1 MKKNLIPI
9 MSVVIMSLLFVNLN
23 AQVTFTNYTTDEG
36 LANDVVYG
44 GVCIDQ
50 NNTKWFGTEGGIS
63 RFDGNTW
70 ISYSTTDGLV
80 DNSTTCIAYDNEN
93 DKIWIGTNNG
103 VSVFDGT
110 SFENYTTTEGLN
122 DNTAQFITVDDN
134 GVAWVAT
141 FGGLSKIDN
150 GAITNFGS
158 ADGMS
163 SDLTTFVTAVGTN
176 LYIGTLNAGFMI
188 YDGTTFETIGTT
200 DGLLDNYVSTIFV
213 DDAGNIYVGSYA
225 GLTVFDSEL
234 TVTNT
239 YTMEVELFNEY
250 VQDVVVYGNGNLIV
264 LEYADYLSD
273 GGVSVFDGTD
283 WNLYTVDNGLV
294 DAMVKEAELDNEGN
308 VWITT
313 GSGVS
318 KMSLG
323 SGVGTN
329 FLNVQSKVYPNPA
342 TDYIIIANIDGAFSY
357 QITDITGRIV
367 DNGQNIETNT
377 IDVSALPNSMYFI
390 TFENKGKEYSA
401 KIIVE

>member
-1 MKKNLIPI
+1 
-9 MSVVIMSLLFVNLN
+9 MSVMIMSLLFVNLN
-23 AQVTFTNYTTDEG
+23 AQVTFTNYTDADG
-36 LANDVVYG
+36 LANNIVYG

-50 NNTKWFGTEGGIS
+50 NNTKWFGTESGIS
-63 RFDGNTW
+63 KFDGTTW
-70 ISYSTTDGLV
+70 TTYSSTDGLV
-80 DNSTTCIAYDNEN
+80 DNSTTCIAYDNVN

-103 VSVFDGT
+103 VSCFDGT
-110 SFENYTTTEGLN
+110 SFTNYTTAEGLN
-122 DNTAQFITVDDN
+122 DNTAQFITVDNN

-150 GAITNFGS
+150 GTITNYGS

-163 SDLTTFVTAVGTN
+163 SDLTTFVTAVGDE

-188 YDGTTFETIGTT
+188 YDGTTFQAVGTAE
-200 DGLLDNYVSTIFV
+200 GLLDNYVSTIHV
-213 DDAGNIYVGSYA
+213 DDAGNIYAGSYA

-250 VQDVVVYGNGNLIV
+250 VQDVVVVDGNLVV

-273 GGVSVFDGTD
+273 GGVSVFDGTS
-283 WNLYTVDNGLV
+283 WSLYTVDEGLV

-308 VWITT
+308 IWITT

-318 KMSLG
+318 MMSLG
-323 SGVGTN
+323 AGIGSYYVN
-329 FLNVQSKVYPNPA
+329 AQASVYPNPA
-342 TDYIIIANIDGAFSY
+342 TDYVKIANLEGAFSY

-367 DNGQNIETNT
+367 DNGQDVQTNI
-377 IDVSALPNSMYFI
+377 IDVSNLPNSMYFVI
-390 TFENKGKEYSA
+390 YENNGKVYSA
-401 KIIVE
+401 KILVE